1 MCVSLLKKKAILDK
15 NKMEPEKKYP
25 KITIVVSCFNRAQ
38 FVGETIESV
47 LNQGYPNL
55 ELIII
60 DDGSTKDN
68 SWEVI
73 QRYRDRAFHI
83 EHLPGYRPAHN
94 IAINHGISCGTGEI
108 MTTLNDKN
116 LLLHKSL
123 FTIADIFTTY
133 PDIEWVSGIG
143 CIANRDGMITNLM
156 PIRKDF
162 HEHLIHVPWN
172 IQHESTFWTRKL
184 WDRVGGHFREDSW
197 SPDYDLWSR
206 FFMAGARLWH
216 LNTIL
221 GAYRKLPTAQSSAR
235 KGEFY
240 SYVEK
245 ARQEMRSRVRK
256 SDIVLADLYF
266 ALRFLKPL
274 LRNIPDSVFANL
286 PILNRFSHLSIAF
299 ENLNN
304 PELPYLKIYKRN
316 PFRTVFPW

>member
-1 MCVSLLKKKAILDK
+1 MMASS
-15 NKMEPEKKYP
+15 MEKVYP
-25 KITIVVSCFNRAQ
+25 RITIVVSCFNRAQ

-73 QRYRDRAFHI
+73 QRYKDRAFHI

-94 IAINHGISCGTGEI
+94 IAINYGINKGTGEI
-108 MTTLNDKN
+108 ITTLNDKN

-143 CIANRDGMITNLM
+143 CIANRDGMITNVM

-162 HEHLIHVPWN
+162 HEHLIHVLWN

-184 WDRVGGHFREDSW
+184 WERAGSHFREDSW

-206 FFMAGARLWH
+206 FFMAGAKLWH

-221 GAYRKLPTAQSSAR
+221 GAYRKLPTAHGSAKAAEYYKYAAEARATMRAHTSR
-235 KGEFY
+235 KELF
-240 SYVEK
+240 
-245 ARQEMRSRVRK
+245 
-256 SDIVLADLYF
+256 F
-266 ALRFLKPL
+266 AEVYRYLHYLKPL
-274 LRNIPDSVFANL
+274 LRNIPDRTYDMIPV
-286 PILNRFSHLSIAF
+286 LNHFSQRALTFTDVNKATGYIV
-299 ENLNN
+299 
-304 PELPYLKIYKRN
+304 KYKRN
-316 PFRTVFPW
+316 PFRTIYPW

>member
-1 MCVSLLKKKAILDK
+1 
-15 NKMEPEKKYP
+15 METTQKKYP

-94 IAINHGISCGTGEI
+94 IAINYGISKGTGEI

-143 CIANRDGMITNLM
+143 CIANRDGMITNIM
-156 PIRKDF
+156 PTRKDF

-184 WDRVGGHFREDSW
+184 WERAGGHFREDSW
-197 SPDYDLWSR
+197 APDYDLWTR
-206 FFMAGARLWH
+206 FFMVGARLWH

-221 GAYRKLPTAQSSAR
+221 GAYRKLPTAHGSAKAAEYYKYAAEAR
-235 KGEFY
+235 VTMRANTSK
-240 SYVEK
+240 VE
-245 ARQEMRSRVRK
+245 
-256 SDIVLADLYF
+256 LAYASLYKY
-266 ALRFLKPL
+266 LRYLKPL
-274 LRNIPDSVFANL
+274 LRNIPDRLYDMIPV
-286 PILNRFSHLSIAF
+286 LNHFSQYA
-299 ENLNN
+299 
-304 PELPYLKIYKRN
+304 LKFVDVNKESGYIVKYKRN
-316 PFRTVFPW
+316 PFRTIYPW